1 MSAYRTRFRVEIWG
15 TDRAECASALRR
27 LADDIGD
34 PADDPTTEFRLT
46 REDAGRAV
54 LWVDDDVTRDAQ
66 PPSDPPAAPPA
77 RQDGAGRVSHRAGGD
92 RQP

>member
-1 MSAYRTRFRVEIWG
+1 
-15 TDRAECASALRR
+15 
-27 LADDIGD
+27 
-34 PADDPTTEFRLT
+34 
-46 REDAGRAV
+46 V